1 MSTDQGIL
9 FALTGALFVFLIWGR
24 YRYDLVAFGAL
35 LNAYLLGLIP
45 TDEVFAGLGHPAIII
60 IALVLE
66 ILALASAIPMILL
79 VWPL

>member
-1 MSTDQGIL
+1 MNVDQIVL
-9 FALTGALFVFLIWGR
+9 FSLFGALFTLLIWGR

-66 ILALASAIPMILL
+66 ILAVASAIPMILL
-79 VWPL
+79 VWVL

>member
-1 MSTDQGIL
+1 MPI
-9 FALTGALFVFLIWGR
+9 F
-24 YRYDLVAFGAL
+24 
-35 LNAYLLGLIP
+35 LGLIP